1 LKSPVAIE
9 FAPDLELIGHVGP
22 ARNSNIHPR
31 ASSRRQPPCFPAFP
45 GNFYD
50 VALRYLT
57 IDFNSFFA
65 SVEQQERPELRG
77 KPVGIVPVMAET
89 TGCVAVSLEA
99 KAMGL
104 TRNARVSDARRMCPG
119 IVIVEARPE
128 TYINYHRRLKDV
140 IASLVPD
147 IEVQSIDEVTAH
159 LHEMLDR
166 TEAEKLARKIKAKIT
181 RVVGPLLRSS
191 IGIAPTWLL
200 AKVAS
205 DMQKPDGLVIL
216 DDEDVPAKLLH
227 LAPGDIAGIG
237 PNIQRRLGEHG
248 ITTMAQLYA
257 ATMAEFRGVW
267 GGVRGEQ
274 IWRLLH
280 GEDLPYFEQKT
291 DQSMGHGHVLPP
303 AKRNHADALAVL
315 HRLLQKAAMRL
326 RHSQLYAGALSVS
339 VDYADETHWSDALQ
353 LTETQ
358 DTLRLTHAL
367 NDLWRKRPER
377 LSRSKPLRIGVHLTG
392 LIDLKLHTPDLFD
405 EPVEKTRGKL
415 FAAVDH
421 LNKVLGKNTVYLG
434 GAHGATQDAP
444 MRIAFTRIPE
454 PEIEEIDRS
463 YEGRLKKPS
472 KPAAPEPEAW

>member
-1 LKSPVAIE
+1 M
-9 FAPDLELIGHVGP
+9 
-22 ARNSNIHPR
+22 
-31 ASSRRQPPCFPAFP
+31 
-45 GNFYD
+45 
-50 VALRYLT
+50 ALRYLT

-89 TGCVAVSLEA
+89 TGCVAISLEA
-99 KAMGL
+99 KAAGL
-104 TRNARVSDARRMCPG
+104 KRNMRVAEARLACPG
-119 IVIVEARPE
+119 LIIVEARPE
-128 TYINYHRRLKDV
+128 IYINYQRRLVAV
-140 IASLVPD
+140 IESLVP
-147 IEVQSIDEVTAH
+147 ETKVQSIDEVTAH
-159 LHEMLDR
+159 LHDMLSR
-166 TEAEKLARKIKAKIT
+166 VEAEKLALKIKAKIF
-181 RVVGPLLRSS
+181 REVGPLLRSS

-216 DDEDVPAKLLH
+216 DDGDLPGKLLH

-237 PNIQRRLGEHG
+237 PNIQRRLAEHG
-248 ITTMAQLYA
+248 ITSMAQLYA
-257 ATMAEFRGVW
+257 ANVHELRGIW

-274 IWRLLH
+274 IWGLLH
-280 GEDLPYFEQKT
+280 GHDLPYFEHEIGKT
-291 DQSMGHGHVLPP
+291 IGHGGVLPP

-326 RHSQLYAGALSVS
+326 RHSRLYAGALSAS
-339 VDYADETHWSDALQ
+339 VDYTDETHWSHELL

-367 NDLWRKRPER
+367 TDLWGKRPEKFAR
-377 LSRSKPLRIGVHLTG
+377 RTPLRIGVHLTR
-392 LIDLKLHTPDLFD
+392 LIDLKLHTPDLF
-405 EPVEKTRGKL
+405 EEKTEQTRGKL
-415 FAAVDH
+415 FEAVDH
-421 LNKVLGKNTVYLG
+421 LNKVLGKNSVYLG

-463 YEGRLKKPS
+463 YEGRLKKPK
-472 KPAAPEPEAW
+472 KPAAPEPEVW

>member
-1 LKSPVAIE
+1 MLS
-9 FAPDLELIGHVGP
+9 
-22 ARNSNIHPR
+22 
-31 ASSRRQPPCFPAFP
+31 ASSRISAISRNKPGRPGSACPARQARNLIP
-45 GNFYD
+45 

-77 KPVGIVPVMAET
+77 LPVGIVPVMAET

-104 TRNARVSDARRMCPG
+104 KRNARVAEARVQCPG
-119 IVIVEARPE
+119 LVIVEARPE
-128 TYINYHRRLKDV
+128 IYINYHRRLKEV
-140 IASLVPD
+140 IASLVPET
-147 IEVQSIDEVTAH
+147 EVQSIDEVTAK
-159 LHEMLDR
+159 LHNLLSR
-166 TEAEKLARKIKAKIT
+166 AEAAKLANQIKAKIT
-181 RVVGPLLRSS
+181 REVGPLLRSS

-216 DDEDVPAKLLH
+216 DDGDLPGKLLH
-227 LAPGDIAGIG
+227 LKPGDIAGIG
-237 PNIQRRLGEHG
+237 PNIERRLSERG
-248 ITTMAQLYA
+248 ITTMEQLFA

-280 GEDLPYFEQKT
+280 GEDLPYFEQRSGQT
-291 DQSMGHGHVLPP
+291 IGHGSVLPP
-303 AKRNHADALAVL
+303 ARRNHPDALAVL

-326 RHSQLYAGALSVS
+326 RHSRLYASVLSVS
-339 VDYADETHWSDALQ
+339 VDYADDAHWSDEIQ

-367 NDLWRKRPER
+367 NELWRRRPEKFNR
-377 LSRSKPLRIGVHLTG
+377 LKPLRLGVHLTG
-392 LIDLKLHTPDLFD
+392 LIDLKLHTPDLF
-405 EPVEKTRGKL
+405 EEKTEQARGKL
-415 FAAVDH
+415 FEAVDH

-434 GAHGATQDAP
+434 GAHGATKDAP

-463 YEGRLKKPS
+463 YQGRLKKP
-472 KPAAPEPEAW
+472 KPPAAEPGAW

>member
-1 LKSPVAIE
+1 MPVGGLA
-9 FAPDLELIGHVGP
+9 
-22 ARNSNIHPR
+22 SCHPPMAGKVR
-31 ASSRRQPPCFPAFP
+31 S
-45 GNFYD
+45 

-99 KAMGL
+99 KALGV

-166 TEAEKLARKIKAKIT
+166 TEAEKLARRIKAKIT
-181 RVVGPLLRSS
+181 REVGPLLRSS

-216 DDEDVPAKLLH
+216 DDEDIPAKLLH

-248 ITTMAQLYA
+248 ITTMAQLYTA
-257 ATMAEFRGVW
+257 AMAEFRGIW
-267 GGVRGEQ
+267 GGIRGEQ

-291 DQSMGHGHVLPP
+291 GQSIGHGHVLPP
-303 AKRNHADALAVL
+303 AKRNHPDALAVL

-326 RHSQLYAGALSVS
+326 RHSKLYASALSIS
-339 VDYADETHWSDALQ
+339 VDYTDETRWSDEFQ

-367 NDLWRKRPER
+367 NDLWKKRPAKF
-377 LSRSKPLRIGVHLTG
+377 SRNTPLRIGVHLTG
-392 LIDLKLHTPDLFD
+392 LIDLKMHTPDLFE
-405 EPVEKTRGKL
+405 EPVEKARGKL
-415 FAAVDH
+415 FEAVDH

-434 GAHGATQDAP
+434 GAHGATKDAP
-444 MRIAFTRIPE
+444 MRIAFTRIPD

-463 YEGRLKKPS
+463 YEGRLKKK
-472 KPAAPEPEAW
+472 KPAPPEPEVW

>member
-1 LKSPVAIE
+1 
-9 FAPDLELIGHVGP
+9 
-22 ARNSNIHPR
+22 
-31 ASSRRQPPCFPAFP
+31 
-45 GNFYD
+45 

-77 KPVGIVPVMAET
+77 RPVGIVPVMAET

-99 KAMGL
+99 KAAGL
-104 TRNARVSDARRMCPG
+104 KRNARVADARRLCPG

-128 TYINYHRRLKDV
+128 IYINYHRRLKDL

-159 LHEMLDR
+159 LHDMLSR
-166 TEAEKLARKIKAKIT
+166 AQAEKLARQIKAKIT
-181 RVVGPLLRSS
+181 REVGPLLRSS
-191 IGIAPTWLL
+191 IGVAPTWLL

-216 DDEDVPAKLLH
+216 DDEDLPGKLLH
-227 LAPGDIAGIG
+227 LTPGDITGIG

-257 ATMAEFRGVW
+257 ATLAEFRGIW

-280 GEDLPYFEQKT
+280 GEDLGYFEQKT
-291 DQSMGHGHVLPP
+291 GQSIGHGHVLPP
-303 AKRNHADALAVL
+303 AKRNHPDALAVL

-326 RHSQLYAGALSVS
+326 RHSQLYANALSVS
-339 VDYADETHWSDALQ
+339 VDYADETHWSDELL

-367 NDLWRKRPER
+367 NNLWRRRPDR
-377 LSRSKPLRIGVHLTG
+377 LARRTPLRIGVHLTG
-392 LIDLKLHTPDLFD
+392 LIDLRMHTADLF
-405 EPVEKTRGKL
+405 EEETEQARGKL

-434 GAHGATQDAP
+434 GAHGATKDAP

-463 YEGRLKKPS
+463 YAGRLKKPVK
-472 KPAAPEPEAW
+472 KPAPPEPEAW

>member
-1 LKSPVAIE
+1 VTPNLKGVP
-9 FAPDLELIGHVGP
+9 
-22 ARNSNIHPR
+22 
-31 ASSRRQPPCFPAFP
+31 
-45 GNFYD
+45 
-50 VALRYLT
+50 LRYLT

-77 KPVGIVPVMAET
+77 KPLGIVPVMAET
-89 TGCVAVSLEA
+89 TGCIAVSIEA
-99 KAMGL
+99 KQMGL
-104 TRNARVSDARRMCPG
+104 TRNARVADARKICPAL
-119 IVIVEARPE
+119 VIVEARPE
-128 TYINYHRRLKDV
+128 TYIAYHRRLKEA
-140 IASLVPD
+140 IASLVPEM
-147 IEVQSIDEVTAH
+147 EVQSIDEVTCK
-159 LHEMLDR
+159 LHAMLDR
-166 TEAEKLARKIKAKIT
+166 SAAEKLARQIKAKIT
-181 RVVGPLLRSS
+181 REVGPLLRSS

-216 DDEDVPAKLLH
+216 EEADLPAKLLH
-227 LAPGDIAGIG
+227 LEPGDIAGIG

-291 DQSMGHGHVLPP
+291 GQSIGHGHVLPP
-303 AKRNHADALAVL
+303 AKRNHADALTVL

-326 RHSQLYAGALSVS
+326 RHSQLYASALSVS
-339 VDYADETHWSDALQ
+339 VDYTDDTHWSDELQ

-358 DTLRLTHAL
+358 DTMRLTHAL
-367 NDLWRKRPER
+367 NELWGRRPAKF
-377 LSRSKPLRIGVHLTG
+377 SRRTPLRIGVHLTG
-392 LIDLKLHTPDLFD
+392 LIDLKLHTPDLF
-405 EPVEKTRGKL
+405 EERTEQARGKL
-415 FAAVDH
+415 FEAVDH
-421 LNKVLGKNTVYLG
+421 LNKVLGKNSVYLG
-434 GAHGATQDAP
+434 GAHGATKDAP

-463 YEGRLKKPS
+463 YEGRLKK
-472 KPAAPEPEAW
+472 KPAPPEPEAW

>member
-1 LKSPVAIE
+1 MP
-9 FAPDLELIGHVGP
+9 
-22 ARNSNIHPR
+22 
-31 ASSRRQPPCFPAFP
+31 
-45 GNFYD
+45 
-50 VALRYLT
+50 LRYLT

-99 KAMGL
+99 KAAGL

-128 TYINYHRRLKDV
+128 VYIAYHRRLKDV
-140 IASLVPD
+140 IAAHVPGTKM
-147 IEVQSIDEVTAH
+147 QSIDEVTTKIDGLLSRA
-159 LHEMLDR
+159 D
-166 TEAEKLARKIKAKIT
+166 AEKLARAIKADIAKQ
-181 RVVGPLLRSS
+181 VGPLLRSS

-216 DDEDVPAKLLH
+216 DDADIPAKLLH
-227 LAPGDIAGIG
+227 LKPGDIAGIG
-237 PNIQRRLGEHG
+237 PNISRRLAEHG
-248 ITTMAQLYA
+248 ITTMVQLYSA
-257 ATMAEFRGVW
+257 NAHEFRGVW

-280 GEDLPYFEQKT
+280 GEDLPYFESQEGR
-291 DQSMGHGHVLPP
+291 SIGHGHVLPP

-326 RHSQLYAGALSVS
+326 RHANYFAGALGVS
-339 VDYADETHWSDALQ
+339 VDYADDAAWSDEVR

-367 NDLWRKRPER
+367 NDLWRRRPEKF
-377 LSRSKPLRIGVHLTG
+377 SRRKPLRIGVHLTQ
-392 LIDLKLHTPDLFD
+392 LIDTKLHTPDLF
-405 EPVEKTRGKL
+405 EEGTEKTRGKL

-421 LNKVLGKNTVYLG
+421 LNKVFGKNTVYLG
-434 GAHGATQDAP
+434 GAHGATKDAP

-463 YEGRLKKPS
+463 RNRRLKETK
-472 KPAAPEPEAW
+472 KPAAESEAW